1 LSQDIAQ
8 QNQQVYSRPGIVGY
22 YAQLSS
28 LQAAE
33 AQLIANLGA
42 QLSQMA
48 MLDLGVGAGRTT
60 RHFAPRVADY
70 TGIDYSAAMIA
81 ACIQTFAGWVTH
93 AGQPLTWRVGDARA
107 LEIFPDQAF
116 DLILFS
122 FNGLDFMT
130 HPERLQVLT
139 DLYRLCRPG
148 GYVCFSSHNLQGIE
162 SQFSWRR
169 QWRWNP
175 LTTYVNLCMSG
186 VWRWC
191 NPGLSLVQLQ
201 AAPHWVVR
209 DESHNFRLKTY
220 YVRPLEQ
227 VRQLLAAGFRQI
239 QVLTWHDG
247 TVLAQV
253 PGPQAPAADDP
264 QFASLLAN
272 RDQWLDYLCRR

>member
-8 QNQQVYSRPGIVGY
+8 HNQQVYSQTGIVDY

-33 AQLIANLGA
+33 AQLIAHLET

-81 ACIQTFAGWVTH
+81 ACTQTFAGWVTH
-93 AGQPLTWRVGDARA
+93 TGRPLTWQVGDARF
-107 LEIFPDQAF
+107 LKTFPDQAF

-130 HPERLQVLT
+130 HSERLQVLT
-139 DLYRLCRPG
+139 DLHRLCRPG
-148 GYVCFSSHNLQGIE
+148 GYLCFSSHNLQGIE
-162 SQFSWRR
+162 AQFSWRH
-169 QWRWNP
+169 QWQWNP
-175 LTTYVNLCMSG
+175 LITYVNLCMAG

-191 NPGLSLVQLQ
+191 NPGLTLAQLQ
-201 AAPHWVVR
+201 AMPHGVIR

-239 QVLTWHDG
+239 QVQTWHDG
-247 TVLAQV
+247 DVLAQV
-253 PGPQAPAADDP
+253 AGSPVPAVEEPEVAL
-264 QFASLLAN
+264 LLAN
-272 RDQWLDYLCRR
+272 RDQWLYYLCRR